1 MDSVFGMIEVENGT
15 GKTREAF
22 GKLQKGSGWMLVY
35 PAIDVCK
42 TGQRLKRECENRRVT
57 IREIQEFLGL
67 AAAQSV
73 YGWFRGE
80 ALPSLDNFYAL
91 SRYLGLGM
99 EELVVP
105 KESAEEVFR
114 RGRKEDTAQGLR
126 GRMLVYLSLCFEA
139 DAPVKQ

>member
-1 MDSVFGMIEVENGT
+1 MNRMNNILNAARLDAALVKPYFRSICFTLLLFAVFFGIYTAWSRYVGHYASIPDPEGFLQEV
-15 GKTREAF
+15 RE
-22 GKLQKGSGWMLVY
+22 LPEDQ
-35 PAIDVCK
+35 
-42 TGQRLKRECENRRVT
+42 
-57 IREIQEFLGL
+57 L
-67 AAAQSV
+67 AS
-73 YGWFRGE
+73 F
-80 ALPSLDNFYAL
+80 PL